1 MSLSDLLHLERLPV
15 NGLQLAEAREPGLA
29 IRVQQ
34 LKAQGFFPT
43 IAAVLFTEDAGSVL
57 YTRLKREAAER
68 LGIVYQLHSFSVATP
83 MVEVLAKIQQ
93 LNADPMITGIIIQ
106 KPYRATTTKSKEDYQ
121 LWWNSLITAIDQ
133 RKDVDGLTPTTLNA
147 VRQNRWQQMRAV
159 LPATCKAVLVLL
171 NYYTRLF
178 ELSVAE
184 RSQLK
189 VAVIGRSELLGLPL
203 AAELTNQHF
212 SVTLLGKKALA
223 TLIEQQKFLKDFDVV
238 ITAAGQPSFLKGE
251 WLKPKSIIV
260 DVGEPRG
267 DVDFAS
273 AVQVASLVTP
283 VPGGVGPLTVS
294 CLMENSLDLLET
306 A

>member
-1 MSLSDLLHLERLPV
+1 MSLSDLLHLEHLPV
-15 NGLQLAEAREPGLA
+15 NGLRLAEAREPGLA

-34 LKAQGFFPT
+34 LKAQGLAPT

-83 MVEVLAKIQQ
+83 VAEILAKIHQ
-93 LNADPMITGIIIQ
+93 LNADPMVTGIIIQ
-106 KPYRATTTKSKEDYQ
+106 KPYRDVSYQSKEAYQ
-121 LWWNSLITAIDQ
+121 TWWSALITAIDP
-133 RKDVDGLTPTTLNA
+133 RKDVDGLTPYTLNL
-147 VRQNRWQQMRAV
+147 VRKNSWQANRAV

-171 NYYTRLF
+171 NYYTKLF
-178 ELSVAE
+178 ELPTDSRV
-184 RSQLK
+184 QLK

-203 AAELTNQHF
+203 AAELSNQDF
-212 SVTLLGKKALA
+212 QVTLLGKKELA
-223 TLIEQQKFLKDFDVV
+223 ELIEQQKFLKDFDLV
-238 ITAAGQPSFLKGE
+238 ITAAGQPGFLKGE
-251 WLKPKSIIV
+251 WLKPKSIVV

-273 AVQVASLVTP
+273 AIQVAALVTP

-294 CLMENSLDLLET
+294 CLMENSLDLLEV